1 MDKKIKREKILYDLN
16 REASTMILRYLH
28 WCNLRILINMN
39 ILNVNINNMTSSTN
53 RKIEDKE
60 AKSKKLFEKL
70 FEKQK
75 VIEDL

>member
-1 MDKKIKREKILYDLN
+1 
-16 REASTMILRYLH
+16 
-28 WCNLRILINMN
+28 MN
-39 ILNVNINNMTSSTN
+39 ILTVNINNMTSSTN

>member
-1 MDKKIKREKILYDLN
+1 
-16 REASTMILRYLH
+16 
-28 WCNLRILINMN
+28 MN
-39 ILNVNINNMTSSTN
+39 FLNININIMTFSTN
-53 RKIEDKE
+53 RKIEGKE

>member
-1 MDKKIKREKILYDLN
+1 
-16 REASTMILRYLH
+16 MILRYLH

-39 ILNVNINNMTSSTN
+39 FLNININIMTSSTN
-53 RKIEDKE
+53 RKIEGKE

>member
-1 MDKKIKREKILYDLN
+1 
-16 REASTMILRYLH
+16 MILRNLH

-39 ILNVNINNMTSSTN
+39 ILIVNINNMTSSTN

>member
-1 MDKKIKREKILYDLN
+1 
-16 REASTMILRYLH
+16 MILRYLH

-39 ILNVNINNMTSSTN
+39 ILTVNINNMTSSTN

>member
-1 MDKKIKREKILYDLN
+1 
-16 REASTMILRYLH
+16 MILRYLH

-39 ILNVNINNMTSSTN
+39 ILIVNINNMTSSTN